1 MATDVVETN
10 NASMIRSQDSKI
22 TARLVFFTFL
32 LVFVAARVLV
42 YLIMARDIPDLFLH
56 LGGTHVHHLNY
67 GIFLLSA
74 VGAYLLFAR
83 PSTGR
88 GFRLAAVAYGAG
100 LALTFDEFGMWLHLG
115 GGYWQRSSF
124 DAITVVAAVL
134 ALIAYAPPPSV
145 LRQHHFLGAIV
156 SVLAVAVFFGL
167 WLRASRYAKESLG
180 PRLER
185 LEEHGPQ

>member
-1 MATDVVETN
+1 
-10 NASMIRSQDSKI
+10 
-22 TARLVFFTFL
+22 
-32 LVFVAARVLV
+32 
-42 YLIMARDIPDLFLH
+42 MARDIPDLFLH

-74 VGAYLLFAR
+74 IGAYLLFAR
-83 PSTGR
+83 PSGR
-88 GFRLAAVAYGAG
+88 GFRFAAVAYGAG

-134 ALIAYAPPPSV
+134 ALIAYAPPLSV
-145 LRQHHFLGAIV
+145 IRQRHFLGATI
-156 SVLAVAVFFGL
+156 SVVAVALFFGL
-167 WLRASRYAKESLG
+167 WLRASRYAQESLP

-185 LEEHGPQ
+185 LEEQGPR